1 MLPADRPNARPVAA
15 TRASGPPVPERHVC
29 IGPTP
34 QSLPYLLL
42 HLLNR
47 SFVSYLFSL
56 FHAGE
61 FAPFVQFSA
70 RRRQAGRASPQ
81 HRRGIR
87 SVHPI
92 WLHSD
97 DGDLRSRCNQARPA
111 RLLASS
117 SPWPATTPRCPR
129 LAPSA
134 LLRRA
139 PPSPYAGTAL
149 LLVLWLHP
157 RGADAEAGTSQFFDT
172 INQSKSWN
180 RSWFL
185 LQPTSE
191 LEPQLVFATTASHF
205 CYNRRSGKL
214 QPMRRKASTSGDRCW
229 NQPLPQQKATSGI
242 A

>member
-1 MLPADRPNARPVAA
+1 MIFPLYNETKLD
-15 TRASGPPVPERHVC
+15 
-29 IGPTP
+29 
-34 QSLPYLLL
+34 
-42 HLLNR
+42 
-47 SFVSYLFSL
+47 
-56 FHAGE
+56 
-61 FAPFVQFSA
+61 
-70 RRRQAGRASPQ
+70 
-81 HRRGIR
+81 RRGC
-87 SVHPI
+87 
-92 WLHSD
+92 
-97 DGDLRSRCNQARPA
+97 LRRHRHGQQPP
-111 RLLASS
+111 L
-117 SPWPATTPRCPR
+117 RCPR

-139 PPSPYAGTAL
+139 PSSPYAGTAL

-157 RGADAEAGTSQFFDT
+157 RGADAEAGTSHFFDT

-214 QPMRRKASTSGDRCW
+214 QPMWRKASTSGDRCW
-229 NQPLPQQKATSGI
+229 NQPLTRQKATSGI